1 MTSEAPPLI
10 SYNTALFCAF
20 LYTAFF
26 IAPYYLSATLRATN
40 EHGRDSPTIIRARV
54 RAAGLTIAASTIVT
68 TYLLAIKG
76 HATPQDVLRLYG
88 LYPIHLLDILKVLTL
103 ALILYTGPLYE
114 TLLVDGGWRSLTPQN
129 FKAELYDSW
138 TGYRNLL
145 IAPIAEELVFRSA
158 SVPLFLLAKLPPSR
172 IVLTI
177 PLIFGLAHF
186 HHIFDQLRHRTAP
199 GKWLPPL
206 GVVVQLLVMMVFQ
219 FGYTSLFGFFTA
231 FVLLR
236 TGNIYAAI
244 VAHSFCN
251 FMGLPRVYGWVGQFT
266 TLPPHVTVDAS
277 ETTKRDDDERSDGKV
292 TVGNSLMQQ
301 EDGQSAGSAER
312 EKAAK
317 EAYQQPQ
324 NLGLQWTVGYYVL
337 LVTGAFGFYRLLYP
351 LTASS
356 NALATL

>member
-10 SYNTALFCAF
+10 SYTTALFCAF

-26 IAPYYLSATLRATN
+26 VAPYYLSPTLRATS

-54 RAAGLTIAASTIVT
+54 RAAGLTVAASVLVT

-88 LYPIHLLDILKVLTL
+88 VWPVHLLDMGKVLGL
-103 ALILYTGPLYE
+103 AMVLYTGPLYE
-114 TLLVDGGWRSLTPQN
+114 NLIVDGGWRCLTPKT
-129 FKAELYDSW
+129 FKAELFDSW

-145 IAPIAEELVFRSA
+145 VAPIAEELVFRSA
-158 SVPLFLLAKLPPSR
+158 SVPLFLLAKLSPTR

-199 GKWLPPL
+199 GKMLPPSGIVL
-206 GVVVQLLVMMVFQ
+206 QLLAMMVFQ

-251 FMGLPRVYGWVGQFT
+251 CMGLPRVYGRVGQDT
-266 TLPPHVTVDAS
+266 TLPPHITVDAS
-277 ETTKRDDDERSDGKV
+277 QTKRDESPDGKV
-292 TVGNSLMQQ
+292 KVGHSLMQQ
-301 EDGQSAGSAER
+301 EDEQSTGAEQ
-312 EKAAK
+312 EKAAQG
-317 EAYQQPQ
+317 ALPR
-324 NLGLQWTVGYYVL
+324 NLGVQWTVGYYLL
-337 LVTGAFGFYRLLYP
+337 LVGGAVGFYRLLFP

-356 NALATL
+356 NALATF

>member
-10 SYNTALFCAF
+10 SYSTALFCAF
-20 LYTAFF
+20 LYTVFF
-26 IAPYYLSATLRATN
+26 VAPYYLSPTLRATS

-54 RAAGLTIAASTIVT
+54 RAAGLTIAASAVVT

-88 LYPIHLLDILKVLTL
+88 IWPVHLLDIAKVLGL
-103 ALILYTGPLYE
+103 VLVLYTGPLYE
-114 TLLVDGGWRSLTPQN
+114 NLVVDGEWRNLTPKN
-129 FKAELYDSW
+129 FKATLFDSW

-158 SVPLFLLAKLPPSR
+158 SVPLFLLAKLSPTR

-199 GKWLPPL
+199 GKILPPL
-206 GVVVQLLVMMVFQ
+206 SIVLQLLAMMVFQ
-219 FGYTSLFGFFTA
+219 FGYTSLFGIFTA

-251 FMGLPRVYGWVGQFT
+251 FMGLPRVYGWVGQDV
-266 TLPPHVTVDAS
+266 TLLPHITVDAS
-277 ETTKRDDDERSDGKV
+277 QTKRDESPDGKV
-292 TVGNSLMQQ
+292 KVGNSLMQQ
-301 EDGQSAGSAER
+301 EDEQGAGAER
-312 EKAAK
+312 EKAAR
-317 EAYQQPQ
+317 EAVQPKH
-324 NLGLQWTVGYYVL
+324 LGVQWTVGYYVL
-337 LVTGAFGFYRLLYP
+337 LVAGAVGFYRLLFL

-356 NALATL
+356 NALATF